1 MKVNYNEITE
11 GFEFNHLGRKVVIV
25 SDYEKWNEDSKSVQ
39 IAYVDEPG
47 KSAGQL
53 SKLELFKILN
63 KSISFREILKGKQ
76 DYYGKSE
83 GSYEFA
89 ADEYATRKMIEEN
102 ESILQMA
109 ETHMDHRAVLV
120 LKCRIT
126 ELKHMIGIYEE

>member
-1 MKVNYNEITE
+1 MT
-11 GFEFNHLGRKVVIV
+11 
-25 SDYEKWNEDSKSVQ
+25 D
-39 IAYVDEPG
+39 
-47 KSAGQL
+47 
-53 SKLELFKILN
+53 
-63 KSISFREILKGKQ
+63 FREVLKSKQ

-83 GSYEFA
+83 GSYELA

-109 ETHMDHRAVLV
+109 ETHMDYRAVLV